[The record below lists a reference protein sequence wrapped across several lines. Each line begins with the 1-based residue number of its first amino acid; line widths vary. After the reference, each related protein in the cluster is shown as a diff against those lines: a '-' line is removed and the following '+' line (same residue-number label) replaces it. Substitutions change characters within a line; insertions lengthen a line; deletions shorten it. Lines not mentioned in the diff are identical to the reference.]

1 MFRSRLD
8 PAITQSTPWPRNATP
23 ATSVSAFRITISSYI
38 RSPHHPSMEHWQYYL
53 RGRLLELFGL
63 KPQAIAAY
71 SAAIRAKRDFRRPPN
86 RIAYLLA
93 SQERFAEAEPYFEAV
108 LRADP
113 GNAVAHFN
121 LGYTHDKRGQYD
133 KAIHEF
139 REATRLHPT
148 IDRAWYG
155 LGLAHA
161 QLGQH
166 REAAM
171 ALEQAATLQP
181 MNPHAWYQLGVALHL
196 TGNAERFMQVVM
208 HLLRFDPK
216 MTRRLIVDTGRSDLA
231 HLVQHLV
238 V

>member
-1 MFRSRLD
+1 
-8 PAITQSTPWPRNATP
+8 
-23 ATSVSAFRITISSYI
+23 
-38 RSPHHPSMEHWQYYL
+38 MEHWQSYL
-53 RGRLLELFGL
+53 RGRLLELFGQV
-63 KPQAIAAY
+63 PQAIAAY
-71 SAAIRAKRDFRRPPN
+71 REATRAKPDFVRPLN
-86 RIAYLLA
+86 SIAYLLA
-93 SQERFAEAEPYFEAV
+93 SQERFAEAEPYFAAV

-113 GNAVAHFN
+113 DNAVAHFN
-121 LGYTHDKRGQYD
+121 LGYTFDKRGQYD
-133 KAIHEF
+133 KAIQEF
-139 REATRLHPT
+139 REATRLNPK

-166 REAAM
+166 REAAE

-181 MNPHAWYQLGVALHL
+181 MNHHAWYQLGMALHL
-196 TGNAERFMQVVM
+196 TGNTERFEQVVM

-216 MTRRLIVDTGRSDLA
+216 ATRRLILDSGRSDLA

>member
-1 MFRSRLD
+1 
-8 PAITQSTPWPRNATP
+8 
-23 ATSVSAFRITISSYI
+23 
-38 RSPHHPSMEHWQYYL
+38 MEHWQYYL

-71 SAAIRAKRDFRRPPN
+71 SEATRAKPDFLRPAN

-121 LGYTHDKRGQYD
+121 LGFTFDKRGQFD
-133 KAIHEF
+133 KAVHEF
-139 REATRLHPT
+139 REATCLNPK

-161 QLGQH
+161 RLGQH
-166 REAAM
+166 REAAE

-181 MNPHAWYQLGVALHL
+181 MNHHAWYQLGMALHT
-196 TGNAERFMQVVM
+196 TGNTERFEQVVM

-216 MTRRLIVDTGRSDLA
+216 ATRRLIVDTGRSDLA

>member
-1 MFRSRLD
+1 
-8 PAITQSTPWPRNATP
+8 
-23 ATSVSAFRITISSYI
+23 
-38 RSPHHPSMEHWQYYL
+38 MEHWQFYL
-53 RGRLLELFGL
+53 RGRLVELFGL
-63 KPQAIAAY
+63 KLQAIAAY
-71 SAAIRAKRDFRRPPN
+71 GAAMRAKPDFLRPAN

-93 SQERFAEAEPYFEAV
+93 SQDRFADAEPFFREV

-121 LGYTHDKRGQYD
+121 LGYTHDKRGQFD
-133 KAIHEF
+133 KAVHEF
-139 REATRLHPT
+139 REATRLNPR

-166 REAAM
+166 REAAE
-171 ALEQAATLQP
+171 ALEQAAKLQP
-181 MNPHAWYQLGVALHL
+181 MNPHAWYQLGMALHTL
-196 TGNAERFMQVVM
+196 RNTARFEQVVM

-216 MTRRLIVDTGRSDLA
+216 MTRRLIVDSGRSDLA

>member
-1 MFRSRLD
+1 MD
-8 PAITQSTPWPRNATP
+8 
-23 ATSVSAFRITISSYI
+23 
-38 RSPHHPSMEHWQYYL
+38 HWRYYL
-53 RGRLLELFGL
+53 HGRLLELFGL

-71 SAAIRAKRDFRRPPN
+71 REATRAKPDFLRPTN
-86 RIAYLLA
+86 RVAYLLA
-93 SQERFAEAEPYFEAV
+93 SQERFAEAEPYFRAV

-121 LGYTHDKRGQYD
+121 LGYTHDKRRQYA
-133 KAIHEF
+133 KAIEEF
-139 REATRLHPT
+139 RAATRLSPK

-166 REAAM
+166 REAAE

-181 MNPHAWYQLGVALHL
+181 MNHHAWYQLGMALHV
-196 TGNAERFMQVVM
+196 TGNSERFLQVVM

-216 MTRRLIVDTGRSDLA
+216 ATRRLIQDSGRSDLA
-231 HLVQHLV
+231 HLVRHLV

>member
-1 MFRSRLD
+1 
-8 PAITQSTPWPRNATP
+8 
-23 ATSVSAFRITISSYI
+23 
-38 RSPHHPSMEHWQYYL
+38 MEHWQYYL

-71 SAAIRAKRDFRRPPN
+71 SAAIRAKRDFLRPPN

-139 REATRLHPT
+139 REATRLNPK

-155 LGLAHA
+155 QGLAHA
-161 QLGQH
+161 KLGQH
-166 REAAM
+166 REAAE

-181 MNPHAWYQLGVALHL
+181 MNPHAWYQLGMALHT
-196 TGNAERFMQVVM
+196 TGNTDRFEQVVM

-216 MTRRLIVDTGRSDLA
+216 MTRRLIQDTGRSDLA

>member
-1 MFRSRLD
+1 
-8 PAITQSTPWPRNATP
+8 
-23 ATSVSAFRITISSYI
+23 
-38 RSPHHPSMEHWQYYL
+38 MEHWQYYL

-63 KPQAIAAY
+63 KPQAIEAYGAAM
-71 SAAIRAKRDFRRPPN
+71 RAKRDFLRPPN

-93 SQERFAEAEPYFEAV
+93 SEERFAEAEPYFEAV

-121 LGYTHDKRGQYD
+121 LGFTHEKRRHYD

-139 REATRLHPT
+139 HEATRLNPK

-166 REAAM
+166 REAAE

-181 MNPHAWYQLGVALHL
+181 MNPHAWYQLGMALHT
-196 TGNAERFMQVVM
+196 TGNSERFMQVVM

-216 MTRRLIVDTGRSDLA
+216 MTRRLILDTGRSDLA

>member
-1 MFRSRLD
+1 
-8 PAITQSTPWPRNATP
+8 
-23 ATSVSAFRITISSYI
+23 
-38 RSPHHPSMEHWQYYL
+38 MEHWQYYL
-53 RGRLLELFGL
+53 RGRMLELFGL
-63 KPQAIAAY
+63 KPQALAAY
-71 SAAIRAKRDFRRPPN
+71 SEARRVKPDFLRPAN
-86 RIAYLLA
+86 RVAYLLA
-93 SQERFAEAEPYFEAV
+93 SQERFAEAEPYFQAV

-121 LGYTHDKRGQYD
+121 LGYTHDKRGQYE
-133 KAIHEF
+133 KAVTEF
-139 REATRLHPT
+139 RAATRLNPK

-166 REAAM
+166 REAAE

-181 MNPHAWYQLGVALHL
+181 MNHHAWYQLGMALHT
-196 TGNAERFMQVVM
+196 TGNTARFEQVVM

-216 MTRRLIVDTGRSDLA
+216 ATRRLILDTGRSDLA

>member
-1 MFRSRLD
+1 MD
-8 PAITQSTPWPRNATP
+8 
-23 ATSVSAFRITISSYI
+23 
-38 RSPHHPSMEHWQYYL
+38 HWRYYL
-53 RGRLLELFGL
+53 RGRVLELFGN
-63 KPQAIAAY
+63 KQQAIAAY
-71 SAAIRAKRDFRRPPN
+71 TAATQASPGFLRPTN

-93 SQERFAEAEPYFEAV
+93 SQERFAEAEPHFQAV
-108 LRADP
+108 LRANP

-121 LGYTHDKRGQYD
+121 LGYTYDKRGQHER
-133 KAIHEF
+133 AIEEF
-139 REATRLHPT
+139 RAATRLNPK

-161 QLGQH
+161 HLGQH
-166 REAAM
+166 REAAE

-181 MNPHAWYQLGVALHL
+181 MNHHAWYQFGMALHA
-196 TGNAERFMQVVM
+196 TGNTARFEQVVM

-216 MTRRLIVDTGRSDLA
+216 ATRRLIVDTGRSDLA

>member
-1 MFRSRLD
+1 
-8 PAITQSTPWPRNATP
+8 
-23 ATSVSAFRITISSYI
+23 
-38 RSPHHPSMEHWQYYL
+38 MEHWQYYL

-63 KPQAIAAY
+63 KAQAIAAY
-71 SAAIRAKRDFRRPPN
+71 SSATRLKAEFLRPTN
-86 RIAYLLA
+86 RVAYLLA
-93 SQERFAEAEPYFEAV
+93 EQERFAEAEPYFQAV

-133 KAIHEF
+133 KAVHEF
-139 REATRLHPT
+139 REATRLNPK

-155 LGLAHA
+155 LGLACA

-166 REAAM
+166 REAAE

-181 MNPHAWYQLGVALHL
+181 MNQHAWYQLGMALHT
-196 TGNAERFMQVVM
+196 TGNTVRFEQVVM

-216 MTRRLIVDTGRSDLA
+216 ATRRLIRDTGRDDLA